1 MCSLFFVN
9 AARPEPATRQ
19 RAGLCWD
26 LSPAAASSTRFSGC
40 GCGDS
45 VVVIYPLQ
53 PALIGKDTAQEPRQL
68 PRVVARRAPL
78 QVIKGGRYARNGTPV
93 ERVVRWQ

>member
-1 MCSLFFVN
+1 MCSLFFVT

-19 RAGLCWD
+19 RARLCCGCD
-26 LSPAAASSTRFSGC
+26 TRFSGC